1 MNISS
6 KFSSLANVLL
16 IKKKKKSVSMN
27 KRKEKKYSLVCIKNA
42 AYFWF

>member
-16 IKKKKKSVSMN
+16 IKKKKKKCKYEQEKGKKVQLSV
-27 KRKEKKYSLVCIKNA
+27 Y
-42 AYFWF
+42 